1 MKDWLISAVG
11 VILVGVIAVIAG
23 EKMYI
28 GTGWVMVG
36 ILVVFFGWFVATV
49 FVRRRRSDRS

>member
-11 VILVGVIAVIAG
+11 VILVGAIAVIAR

-36 ILVVFFGWFVATV
+36 ILFVFFGWFVATV
-49 FVRRRRSDRS
+49 FVRRSRRDRS